1 MNDTTTTATNRRRRA
16 LHAAV
21 ALLCLPSVLGSSRNI
36 PTPGRPYSSTAFF
49 LGRGKNHRSPSASL
63 QKAKQ
68 QQQASPALRFSN
80 VPEDDYELPPT
91 SSSANTTVAASSLY
105 EEETQVTTTSF
116 FHLPSEDP
124 VQEPLSVEEPAAVA
138 KRQRRRRQPWTQS
151 QIQNTFVY
159 SLMAISG
166 FIEGFC
172 IKKHGCFPNLMTGTI
187 LKLAEA
193 IGSFQWLEA
202 RFFVSMVA
210 AYMVGG
216 TVFGAWKGSTK
227 HDGSKS
233 STLTGVS
240 VLSTAA
246 FLLSDVLGKHAKL
259 PLLAAGFGILN
270 AGTLDIGAGVTNAM
284 TGHVTR
290 IGKGL
295 VANGDKS
302 HHASAKGLVVFATA
316 ALLSNIWLSLAE
328 KGLFVASVRLPM
340 GTTLAV
346 VYAALFRWYLG
357 AFKARETAKTQ

>member
-1 MNDTTTTATNRRRRA
+1 MNDTTITATTNRRRRA

-49 LGRGKNHRSPSASL
+49 LGRGKNHRSPSVSL
-63 QKAKQ
+63 QKAK

-124 VQEPLSVEEPAAVA
+124 VQEPLSLEEPAAVA
-138 KRQRRRRQPWTQS
+138 KRRRRHQPWTQS

-193 IGSFQWLEA
+193 VSSFQWSEA

-216 TVFGAWKGSTK
+216 SVFGAWKGSNK
-227 HDGSKS
+227 HNGSNS
-233 STLTGVS
+233 STLIGVS
-240 VLSTAA
+240 VLSTVA

-302 HHASAKGLVVFATA
+302 HHASAKGVMVFATA
-316 ALLSNIWLSLAE
+316 ALLSNLWLSLTE
-328 KGLFVASVRLPM
+328 KGLFVASLRLPM

-346 VYAALFRWYLG
+346 VYATLFRWYLG
-357 AFKARETAKTQ
+357 ALEAPETAETQ